1 MTEARSGRFE
11 GDHRKRR
18 SEKLGK
24 GMVEEV
30 QLGPEEEL
38 RGWSRRNQVSQVGN
52 DHYVIDT

>member
-1 MTEARSGRFE
+1 MFE

-30 QLGPEEEL
+30 QLGPELARKRSSEAGAEGTKSP
-38 RGWSRRNQVSQVGN
+38 RWET
-52 DHYVIDT
+52 IM

>member
-1 MTEARSGRFE
+1 VTEARSGRFE

-38 RGWSRRNQVSQVGN
+38 RVWSRRNQVSQWET
-52 DHYVIDT
+52 IIM